1 MRRKGIWKQRAFHR
15 GRRLGVLLLLVGGL
29 GCSRSYF
36 DEDSFP
42 KETCTID
49 TLRCDGAR
57 VQQCPHGVWQTLSD
71 CDLFDMVCSETAG
84 RVGCVEKKD
93 TDPED
98 TAAETEGTHDSA
110 TPSMDAGPE
119 PDGGPEAG
127 GGPELDAGPDGG
139 EIHPTTT

>member
-1 MRRKGIWKQRAFHR
+1 M
-15 GRRLGVLLLLVGGL
+15 LLLLFIGL

-42 KETCTID
+42 KETCILD
-49 TLRCDGAR
+49 TMRCDGAR
-57 VQQCPHGVWQTLSD
+57 VQQCPYGVWQTLSD
-71 CDLFDMVCSETAG
+71 CDLFGMVCSETAG

-98 TAAETEGTHDSA
+98 TAAETEETHDSA
-110 TPSMDAGPE
+110 TPPMDAGPDTE
-119 PDGGPEAG
+119 ADPDGGPDLDAG
-127 GGPELDAGPDGG
+127 SEPDAGPDGG